1 MKMEGTEQNLLV
13 LYQIKNKLDL
23 EIHVSLNVL
32 VFPDVL
38 RMRTYIDIEEEDKTH
53 LGRFLNNV
61 NSMSDFLSER
71 QSPKRKKTKDVV
83 YIKRHLHG
91 FNICL

>member
-1 MKMEGTEQNLLV
+1 M

-23 EIHVSLNVL
+23 EIHVSPNVL

-83 YIKRHLHG
+83 YIQRHLDG
-91 FNICL
+91 LIYVLSEM

>member
-1 MKMEGTEQNLLV
+1 M

-32 VFPDVL
+32 VFPDLL

-53 LGRFLNNV
+53 LGIFLNNV

-83 YIKRHLHG
+83 YIKKHLDG
-91 FNICL
+91 FNICLE